1 MAAINTKEIITEV
14 KDKIVTTVREDSD
27 RFIFET
33 VGEWLSVGCKVIV
46 PKQVLLRS
54 IECFKQEHKEEFDA
68 LMEAYGK
75 EV

>member
-1 MAAINTKEIITEV
+1 MNTKEAIAEFT
-14 KDKIVTTVREDSD
+14 DKIVTTVKEDSD

-33 VGEWLSVGCKVIV
+33 VGEWLSVECKLII

-75 EV
+75 EK

>member
-1 MAAINTKEIITEV
+1 MMNTKEAIEEFM
-14 KDKIVTTVREDSD
+14 DKIVITVREDRD

-33 VGEWLSVGCKVIV
+33 VGEYLSIKHQVII

-54 IECFKQEHKEEFDA
+54 IECFKEEHKEEFNA

-75 EV
+75 EE